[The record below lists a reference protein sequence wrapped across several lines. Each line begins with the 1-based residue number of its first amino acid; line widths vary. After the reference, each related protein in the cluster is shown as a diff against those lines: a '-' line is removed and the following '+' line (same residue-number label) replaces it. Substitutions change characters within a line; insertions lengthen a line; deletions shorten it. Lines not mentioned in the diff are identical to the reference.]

1 MSADQRVADR
11 ADVGEPVLRR
21 WWRRLPDQLDRRVVV
36 AAWVS
41 FAVQVLLVATGGAV
55 RLTSSASADAA
66 STVRPVRACTAAGV

>member
-21 WWRRLPDQLDRRVVV
+21 WWRRLPDRLDRRVVV

-41 FAVQVLLVATGGAV
+41 FAVQVLLVATVGAV
-55 RLTSSASADAA
+55 RLTASGLGKAWWPIFQ
-66 STVRPVRACTAAGV
+66 V